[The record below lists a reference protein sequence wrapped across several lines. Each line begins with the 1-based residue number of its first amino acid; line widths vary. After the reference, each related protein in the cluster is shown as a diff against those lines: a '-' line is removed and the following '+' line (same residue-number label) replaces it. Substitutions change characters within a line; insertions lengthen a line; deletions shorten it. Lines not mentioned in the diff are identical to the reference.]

1 MRRAVLLTILA
12 LLVVLAGCASTTP
25 GVSTRTTVSCSDS
38 VRSTVDPSGP
48 VDPASFPSRPGS
60 LNNSTAK
67 RYVVAYE
74 RAYAHNGAL
83 TADTTNA
90 SVSVGN
96 VSVTKVGSAYEV
108 RIWSQVNTSD
118 RDGTT
123 HVGDRVLATYNVTS
137 SNLVRADGTGSYPS
151 TSAGIV
157 VECY

>member
-1 MRRAVLLTILA
+1 MRRVSLLA
-12 LLVVLAGCASTTP
+12 LLAILVVLAGCTSTTP

-38 VRSTVDPSGP
+38 VRSTADPSGP
-48 VDPASFPSRPGS
+48 VDPASFPSRPRS
-60 LNNSTAK
+60 LNNATAK
-67 RYVVAYE
+67 RYAVAYE

-83 TADTTNA
+83 TDATTNA

-108 RIWSQVNTSD
+108 RLWSQTTTTD

-123 HVGDRVLATYNVTS
+123 HVADRVLVTYNVTS
-137 SNLVRADGTGSYPS
+137 SSLVRASGTGSYPS
-151 TSAGIV
+151 TSAAIV